1 MALVV
6 DINIDQGS
14 DFSRVLTVV
23 NDNGTPVNLTGY
35 TAYSQF
41 RKSYTSTT
49 SYQFATTVT
58 NAALGQITI
67 ALVGSASSLIK
78 AGRYLY
84 DVEVVSLTSKLRVFQ
99 GLVTISP
106 EVTKIPV

>member
-1 MALVV
+1 MASVV
-6 DINIDQGS
+6 DLNIDQGS
-14 DFSRVLTVV
+14 DFSKVLTVV

-41 RKSYTSTT
+41 RRGYTS
-49 SYQFATTVT
+49 ATAYAFTVT
-58 NAALGQITI
+58 VSNAALGQITLSFTG
-67 ALVGSASSLIK
+67 AASSIIK

-99 GLVTISP
+99 GLVTINP